1 MEIMNQKARQSTS
14 QQLRHLGSSLNQS
27 FLKRTDHKANS
38 SAKSP
43 NMSLRSILDRKNDAP
58 NSPTVAGFSESSIQQ
73 DLIKKYAS
81 SNLENFVIEE
91 ETGWNQED
99 DNSAKVSLR
108 QSTGQNEFLR
118 KDEPTHDEPMLDED
132 QFYDGVNDKILD
144 HSDQLEYATEV
155 VGFCLE
161 SESKNKLFKVTEED
175 TNHEKFSITVNSDK
189 FQTNSKRNSELNSL
203 KKKANESD
211 ALIKDIYQVDLE
223 QDNFKK
229 MIQNDIKL
237 SAHQNYDEMSSSNE
251 AKFMTYKSDMRNR
264 HFNTQIPAD
273 SEASQ
278 TSFRNNQFLQPQVSD
293 SNTSDHKT
301 PKQPMLPKPAHPSNQ
316 AILEKIQE
324 SFSDHEEQEE
334 MEAGVDSSCIR
345 ETYTVDSSSDDQETN
360 NAQENENSL
369 FSDLSQVAQT
379 TRVTPDQSQLRGAQ
393 LHFAAVLQKQ
403 LLAQAERRKERVA
416 VFGAG
421 FG

>member
-1 MEIMNQKARQSTS
+1 MDRTMLEIMNQKARQSPAS
-14 QQLRHLGSSLNQS
+14 HKLRNLGSSLNHS
-27 FLKRTDHKANS
+27 FLKRTDHKIGG

-43 NMSLRSILDRKNDAP
+43 NMSLRSILERKSDAP
-58 NSPTVAGFSESSIQQ
+58 APVAGFSESSIQQ

-81 SNLENFVIEE
+81 SDLENFVIEE
-91 ETGWNQED
+91 ETGWHAEEEL
-99 DNSAKVSLR
+99 SAKASLR
-108 QSTGQNEFLR
+108 QSTGQGEFAGKSDMDNE
-118 KDEPTHDEPMLDED
+118 EPLLDAEK
-132 QFYDGVNDKILD
+132 FYDEGAEKQLD

-229 MIQNDIKL
+229 MIQKDIKL
-237 SAHQNYDEMSSSNE
+237 SAHRNYDEMSSSNE
-251 AKFMTYKSDMRNR
+251 VKFMTYKSDMRNR
-264 HFNTQIPAD
+264 HFNTQVQPD

-278 TSFRNNQFLQPQVSD
+278 TSFRNNQFAQTCVSD
-293 SNTSDHKT
+293 SNLSEHKT
-301 PKQPMLPKPAHPSNQ
+301 PRQTAAPKPAQMPSEP
-316 AILEKIQE
+316 ILEKIQE
-324 SFSDHEEQEE
+324 SFSDHEGEE
-334 MEAGVDSSCIR
+334 MEPEVDSSCIR

-360 NAQENENSL
+360 SPHENENSL
-369 FSDLSQVAQT
+369 FSDLSQVG
-379 TRVTPDQSQLRGAQ
+379 L
-393 LHFAAVLQKQ
+393 
-403 LLAQAERRKERVA
+403 ERD
-416 VFGAG
+416 
-421 FG
+421 